1 MLVSLRDHGPECK
14 LMIVFTVVVLV
25 RLHRYR
31 SEFSRLVQI
40 HSTTRSRFLRLF
52 LLSAIFLL
60 GNIPSQVTVLYFNL
74 PRRLKP
80 YSWSRS
86 HDPRLR
92 QTIVIVPAYGLLI
105 PDRWIC
111 LICGFLIFLFF
122 GLGTDASAMYRSWLA
137 KINPLRLFR
146 RRNDSHRLQHR
157 HHHRHWPCSSSS
169 DTDTS
174 SSPTSPTRSILSYKT
189 YCTSS
194 AGTAKSSLS
203 KSLRN
208 SPLTFWKETV
218 VSATTNTASTASP
231 ILPTHNH
238 PRASVAPTID
248 TAISM
253 TPLSDAIRKASV
265 GTLVAVED
273 EDVAIL
279 SESPVDWEKRMA
291 RGSGF
296 ELGIELEGLDRRGGE
311 V

>member
-1 MLVSLRDHGPECK
+1 MLVSHRDHGTECK

-40 HSTTRSRFLRLF
+40 HSTTRSHFLRLF

-74 PRRLKP
+74 PCRLKP

-92 QTIVIVPAYGLLI
+92 QTIIIVPAYGLLI

-122 GLGTDASAMYRSWLA
+122 GLGTDASTMYRSWLA

-169 DTDTS
+169 DIDTS

-194 AGTAKSSLS
+194 AGT
-203 KSLRN
+203 
-208 SPLTFWKETV
+208 
-218 VSATTNTASTASP
+218 ATTNTASTASP

-265 GTLVAVED
+265 GTLAAAED
-273 EDVAIL
+273 EDAATL
-279 SESPVDWEKRMA
+279 LGSPV
-291 RGSGF
+291 G
-296 ELGIELEGLDRRGGE
+296 
-311 V
+311 